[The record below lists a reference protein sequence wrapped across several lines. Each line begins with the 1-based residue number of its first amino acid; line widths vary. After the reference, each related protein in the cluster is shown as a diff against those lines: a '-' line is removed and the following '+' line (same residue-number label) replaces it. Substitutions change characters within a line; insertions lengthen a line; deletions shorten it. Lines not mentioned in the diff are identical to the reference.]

1 MLVAG
6 FHRRFIMEQSSS
18 STSRGLSLERL
29 TGEALVEIERLGY
42 SRRSR
47 NRYRAIWEHL
57 IEFSER
63 NELGAEFS
71 RDLAARF
78 LEGYRF
84 GDEEKES
91 PGQGWRKH
99 ALWGVS
105 VLADFAETGRIERA
119 FANVDAIHLVP
130 AMQNTLRDYLQ
141 YCKDRLQL
149 RPGTLHGR
157 TTELTIFLDFL
168 NSRKARTLDQ
178 IQAADLSE
186 FISCRADLP
195 VGKIHRD
202 HWLEPKTVARIVSDM
217 RSFLRFLTMR
227 GILQKD
233 LGAELPKIRVP
244 RDAKI
249 PSVWEHELVV
259 RLLEAVDRSSAK
271 GKRDYAILLLACRLG
286 MRVGDIRTLKLDQL
300 HWEDSTID
308 VTQSKTGGP
317 LRLPLTNEMGEALID
332 YLKSG
337 RPQTAHREVFLKVNP
352 PFDPFTGNN
361 LHHIVTYWRLLAGI
375 RFRSPQKRGIHSL
388 RHTLATRLLQKGTPF
403 TTIAE
408 ILGHTSLESTR
419 IYAKADVEALR
430 SVALDPEEVNHVK

>member
-1 MLVAG
+1 
-6 FHRRFIMEQSSS
+6 MEQ
-18 STSRGLSLERL
+18 TNFPISRNLPLERL
-29 TGEALVEIERLGY
+29 VTGALGELERMGY

-57 IEFSER
+57 IEFTEQ
-63 NELGAEFS
+63 NELGDEFS
-71 RDLAARF
+71 EDLATRF
-78 LEGYRF
+78 LEEYRAA
-84 GDEEKES
+84 EEERER
-91 PGQGWRKH
+91 PGQSWRKH
-99 ALWGVS
+99 MVWGVR

-119 FANVDAIHLVP
+119 FAEVAAIHLVP
-130 AMQNTLRDYLQ
+130 AMQNILRDYVQ
-141 YCKDRLQL
+141 YCKDRLHLQ
-149 RPGTLHGR
+149 PGTLHGR

-168 NSRKARTLDQ
+168 HSRKARSLDQ

-195 VGKIHRD
+195 LGKIRRD

-217 RSFLRFLTMR
+217 RTFLRYLTMR

-249 PSVWEHELVV
+249 PSVWEHQLVV
-259 RLLEAVDRSSAK
+259 RLLQSVDRSSAK

-286 MRVGDIRTLKLDQL
+286 MRVGDIRTLTLEQL
-300 HWEDSTID
+300 HWEDSSIA

-317 LRLPLTNEMGEALID
+317 LRLPLTNEVGEALID

-337 RPQTAHREVFLKVNP
+337 RPQTAHREVFLKANP
-352 PFDPFTGNN
+352 PFDPFRGNN
-361 LHHIVTYWRLLAGI
+361 LHHIVTYWRLLGGI
-375 RFRSPQKRGIHSL
+375 RFRTAQKRGFHSL
-388 RHTLATRLLQKGTPF
+388 RHTLATRLLEKGTPL

-408 ILGHTSLESTR
+408 ILGHSSLESTR

-430 SVALDPEEVNHVK
+430 TVALDPEEVNHAE

>member
-1 MLVAG
+1 MDQTNSP
-6 FHRRFIMEQSSS
+6 I
-18 STSRGLSLERL
+18 SRDLSLKRL
-29 TGEALVEIERLGY
+29 TSDALGEIERLGY

-57 IEFSER
+57 VEFSDR
-63 NELGAEFS
+63 SKLGDEFTG
-71 RDLAARF
+71 DVAMRF
-78 LEGYRF
+78 LEEYRV
-84 GDEEKES
+84 DEEMGTQ
-91 PGQGWRKH
+91 GQSWRKH
-99 ALWGVS
+99 IVWGVR
-105 VLADFAETGRIERA
+105 VLADFAKTGRIERA
-119 FANVDAIHLVP
+119 FADVDAIHLVP
-130 AMQNTLRDYLQ
+130 AMQNTLSDYIQ
-141 YCKDRLQL
+141 YCKDRLHL
-149 RPGTLHGR
+149 RSSTLHGR

-168 NSRKARTLDQ
+168 HSRKARTLDQ
-178 IQAADLSE
+178 IQAVDLSE
-186 FISCRADLP
+186 FVSCRADLP
-195 VGKIHRD
+195 LGKIRRD

-227 GILQKD
+227 GISQKD

-286 MRVGDIRTLKLDQL
+286 MRVGDIRTLALDQL
-300 HWEDSTID
+300 HWEDSTIE

-317 LRLPLTNEMGEALID
+317 LRLPLTNEVGEALID

-337 RPQTAHREVFLKVNP
+337 RPQTTHREVFLKVNP
-352 PFDPFTGNN
+352 PFDPFRGNN

-375 RFRSPQKRGIHSL
+375 RFRTPQKRGIHSL
-388 RHTLATRLLQKGTPF
+388 RHTLATRLLEKGTPF

-430 SVALDPEEVNHVK
+430 SVALDPEEVNHAK